1 MLYPS
6 QPSHI
11 MLYNIYIYIYI
22 HILYISIYL
31 SSTFISRLN
40 HEVHGVRIHMF
51 GEDDWLIWL
60 AIEHSHW
67 WLIPYSWP
75 AVSMAISS
83 QSHATYS
90 AVHVISAHNLG
101 LAGWLDFVS
110 CPKKTRAY
118 QAVRFSW
125 PGWCAI
131 ILPAWTYWNSC
142 VILGWFPTYI
152 FEVVCLHVWARLN
165 MEHTSNGNLNGKHV
179 LSVIKL
185 LGIPFSDKPQCC
197 WLYAILSYLNIKC
210 SKALRLSPSIGL
222 IPILPKSHN
231 CWSYP
236 NRPIYYII
244 LYYSI
249 VYYIVLYY
257 IILYYIYIH
266 NIYTYT

>member
-1 MLYPS
+1 MAFEYTCFGRTTGWSGWPLSTAIDGWFPTHGL
-6 QPSHI
+6 QCPWQFQAKAMPHI
-11 MLYNIYIYIYI
+11 PLCN
-22 HILYISIYL
+22 
-31 SSTFISRLN
+31 
-40 HEVHGVRIHMF
+40 
-51 GEDDWLIWL
+51 
-60 AIEHSHW
+60 
-67 WLIPYSWP
+67 
-75 AVSMAISS
+75 
-83 QSHATYS
+83 
-90 AVHVISAHNLG
+90 VISAHNLG

-222 IPILPKSHN
+222 IPILSKSHN

-244 LYYSI
+244 LYY
-249 VYYIVLYY
+249 
-257 IILYYIYIH
+257 IILYYIIV
-266 NIYTYT
+266 